1 MIGYTAAMTFPRPR
15 SIRNLFIFHEVAFLL
30 LVLVTGLIGGLS
42 AYFWQ
47 ETSYESVRI
56 NNLAALNEQV
66 RSDLFRQIQT
76 MIRAR
81 LLEEPQAVKR
91 YADYSRQIDNRFS
104 KMRELAE
111 REREIAA
118 IKGLQETYRILQK
131 DMNNI
136 FRDPYVTHA
145 AGINMIDP
153 RFAERMVG
161 QYEQEYKNFKTVLDE
176 LQAQVDMTVDR
187 WTQLARIFI
196 PLGLI
201 AVIALLIY
209 TRYSLKHGFRQPMK
223 EVMSGARIIS
233 GGQLD
238 HKIPEQGVQEVS
250 ELAQAINQ
258 MADDLAA
265 SRDALIESEKQ
276 AALGALVPVVAH
288 NIRNPLASIRATA
301 QVLDGSETTEELQE
315 SKQAILET
323 IDRLG
328 RWVSALVSYLH
339 PLEPQYKRV
348 TMSELVT
355 GALAPLKP
363 KIEEKQLEIEQYNWD
378 QDRELSADPDLMEQA
393 IYSMISN
400 AIEASPVGTTL
411 TIGIEALDSSD
422 QVRVRILDSGPGL
435 PFEPQPSNLSPG
447 PSTKR
452 FGTGLGIPIA
462 YKICQAHGWRLEFN
476 VLPGR
481 GTEVLFTAPTT
492 PREPPAANEEDD
504 S

>member
-1 MIGYTAAMTFPRPR
+1 MNFPRPR
-15 SIRNLFIFHEVAFLL
+15 SIKNLFIFHEIAFLL

-47 ETSYESVRI
+47 ETSQESVRI

-66 RSDLFRQIQT
+66 RSNLFRQIQT

-81 LLEEPQAVKR
+81 VLEEPQAVKR
-91 YADYSRQIDNRFS
+91 YADYSRQIDEHFND
-104 KMRELAE
+104 MRGLAE
-111 REREIAA
+111 LDREISA
-118 IKGLQETYRILQK
+118 IEALQESYRILQK

-136 FRDPYVTHA
+136 FRDPYMTQTA
-145 AGINMIDP
+145 RINMIDP
-153 RFAERMVG
+153 RFAEQMVG
-161 QYEQEYKNFKTVLDE
+161 RYEQDYRDFRAILDT
-176 LQAQVDMTVDR
+176 LQEEVDVTVDR
-187 WTQLARIFI
+187 WVQLAQIFI
-196 PLGLI
+196 PL
-201 AVIALLIY
+201 ALLSVLALLLY
-209 TRYSLKHGFRQPMK
+209 TRYSLKHGFRQPMA

-258 MADDLAA
+258 MAQDLAA
-265 SRDALIESEKQ
+265 SRDALVESEKQ

-301 QVLDGSETTEELQE
+301 QVLDGSESSEELRD

-339 PLEPQYKRV
+339 PLEPHYRRV
-348 TMSELVT
+348 TFSELVT

-363 KIEEKQLEIEQYNWD
+363 KIEEKNLQLEQHHWD

-393 IYSMISN
+393 IYSTLSN
-400 AIEASPVGTTL
+400 AIEASPPGSTL
-411 TIGIEALDSSD
+411 TIGLEALDDSD
-422 QVRVRILDSGPGL
+422 QVRLRILDSGPGI
-435 PFEPQPSNLSPG
+435 PFTPQPSNLSPG

-462 YKICQAHGWRLEFN
+462 NKICQAHGWRLEFN

-481 GTEVLFTAPTT
+481 GTEVLFTAPTS
-492 PREPPAANEEDD
+492 RVEPPAADEED
-504 S
+504 

>member
-1 MIGYTAAMTFPRPR
+1 MNFPRPR
-15 SIRNLFIFHEVAFLL
+15 SIRNLFIFHEIAFLL

-47 ETSYESVRI
+47 ETSSESVRI
-56 NNLAALNEQV
+56 NNLAALNERI
-66 RSDLFRQIQT
+66 RSELFRQIQT

-81 LLEEPQAVKR
+81 VLEEVEAVKR
-91 YADYSRQIDNRFS
+91 YADYSRQIDSRFEE
-104 KMRELAE
+104 MLALAE
-111 REREIAA
+111 REREVEA
-118 IKGLQETYRILQK
+118 IGALQDSYRILQK

-136 FRDPYVTHA
+136 FRDPYVTQA
-145 AGINMIDP
+145 AGINMLDP
-153 RFAERMVG
+153 RFAEQMVG
-161 QYEQEYKNFKTVLDE
+161 RYERDYHDFRAVLDT
-176 LQAQVDMTVDR
+176 LQEEVDATVDR
-187 WTQLARIFI
+187 WVQLARIFI
-196 PLGLI
+196 PI
-201 AVIALLIY
+201 ALLSVIALLLY
-209 TRYSLKHGFRQPMK
+209 TRYGLKHGFRLPMA

-250 ELAQAINQ
+250 DLARAINR
-258 MADDLAA
+258 MARDLAA

-301 QVLDGSETTEELQE
+301 QVLDGSETVEELQE
-315 SKQAILET
+315 SKQAILDT

-328 RWVSALVSYLH
+328 RWVNALVSYLH
-339 PLEPQYKRV
+339 PLEPQYRRLTV
-348 TMSELVT
+348 SELVT

-363 KIEEKQLEIEQYNWD
+363 KIEEKGLQLERQGWD

-393 IYSMISN
+393 IYSMLSN
-400 AIEASPVGTTL
+400 AIEASPAGSTL
-411 TIGIEALDSSD
+411 TIGIEAIDSSE
-422 QVRVRILDSGPGL
+422 QVWLRILDSGPGI
-435 PFEPQPSNLSPG
+435 PFTPEPSNLSPG
-447 PSTKR
+447 PTTKR

-481 GTEVLFTAPTT
+481 GTEVLFTAPTRRVE
-492 PREPPAANEEDD
+492 PDSRETTED
-504 S
+504 

>member
-1 MIGYTAAMTFPRPR
+1 MHFPRPR
-15 SIRNLFIFHEVAFLL
+15 SIKNLFVFHEVAFLL

-47 ETSYESVRI
+47 ETSYESVRL
-56 NNLAALNEQV
+56 NNLAALNERV

-81 LLEEPQAVKR
+81 LLEEPEAVKR
-91 YADYSRQIDNRFS
+91 YADYSRQIDDRFS
-104 KMRELAE
+104 EMRELAE
-111 REREIAA
+111 RDRETEA
-118 IKGLQETYRILQK
+118 IEALRESYRVLQK

-161 QYEQEYKNFKTVLDE
+161 QYEQEYKDFKVLLDE
-176 LQAQVDMTVDR
+176 LQSKVDTTVDR

-196 PLGLI
+196 PIALL

-209 TRYSLKHGFRQPMK
+209 TRYSLKHGFRQPMA

-238 HKIPEQGVQEVS
+238 HKIPEHGVQEVS

-258 MADDLAA
+258 MAHDLAA

-315 SKQAILET
+315 SKQAILDT

-339 PLEPQYKRV
+339 PLEPNYQRL
-348 TMSELVT
+348 TMSELVA

-363 KIEEKQLEIEQYNWD
+363 KIEEKQLQVEQHHWD

-393 IYSMISN
+393 IYSMLSN
-400 AIEASPVGTTL
+400 AIEASPAGSTL
-411 TIGIEALDSSD
+411 TIGIEALDSSE
-422 QVRVRILDSGPGL
+422 QVRLRLLDSGPGM
-435 PFEPQPSNLSPG
+435 PFEPQPSNLAPG

-481 GTEVLFTAPTT
+481 GTEVLFTAPTHKV
-492 PREPPAANEEDD
+492 EPPAQDEEDEQ